1 MSEIFKMVE
10 ATPQD
15 AELIE
20 QLAHVIW
27 VDAYHDILSKEQMD
41 YMLTWMYSPEVLRQ
55 QMADGHTF
63 LLAMLAEKTVG
74 FAGFSIKDSDLMYW
88 KLHKIYLLPETQG
101 KGLGRLLMEEI
112 FRRVKQ
118 AGGHYLDLH
127 VNRQNK
133 AQFVYQKMDFKIIS
147 SGDYDIGNGYFMND
161 YVMQKTL

>member
-27 VDAYHDILSKEQMD
+27 LDAYRDILSKEQMD

-88 KLHKIYLLPETQG
+88 KLHKIYLLLSIGTLFLHENMVSNKNT
-101 KGLGRLLMEEI
+101 KSKLYFI
-112 FRRVKQ
+112 FFNN
-118 AGGHYLDLH
+118 L
-127 VNRQNK
+127 QN
-133 AQFVYQKMDFKIIS
+133 I
-147 SGDYDIGNGYFMND
+147 N
-161 YVMQKTL
+161 